1 MGAEEEIKE
10 IEEEISRTK
19 YNKAT
24 QKHIGVL
31 KAKMARLREG
41 DELEAKKK
49 KAGAG
54 YSVRKSGDATVLL
67 VGFPSVGKSTLLNC
81 LTNAE
86 SKIGHYDFTTLDV
99 VPGVLEYNGAKIQ
112 VLDIPGIVEGA
123 SKGKGRGKEILS
135 VMRCADLVVIITESN
150 KPEQIDILKRELH
163 DGGFRLNQNPPDI
176 KITKKSVGGINIGSA
191 VRLRK
196 VSKGEMES
204 VLHEFKVR
212 NAEVVIR
219 QDISIDQFIDCLLG
233 NRVYVPSILVINKS
247 DLIEEMDIRSLREK
261 DRNAVFVSAE
271 KEEGID
277 TLRED
282 VWRKLGL
289 MRIYLKRIGK
299 SPDMKEP
306 LIVKVGSSVKGVAT
320 KIHRLAFGGR
330 VEYAR
335 IWGKSAR
342 FPGQKKGP
350 AHVLVDLDVVELHTK

>member
-1 MGAEEEIKE
+1 MGSEEEIKE

-41 DELEAKKK
+41 DVIEAKKK

-81 LTNAE
+81 LTNAD
-86 SKIGHYDFTTLDV
+86 SKIGHYDFTTIDV
-99 VPGVLEYNGAKIQ
+99 IPGVLEYNGAKIQ
-112 VLDIPGIVEGA
+112 VLDVPGMVEGA

-135 VMRCADLVVIITESN
+135 VMRSADLVVILAESK
-150 KPEQIDILKRELH
+150 KPGQIETLKKELH
-163 DGGFRLNQNPPDI
+163 GGGFRLDQNPPDVR
-176 KITKKSVGGINIGSA
+176 ITKKNIGGLNIGSA
-191 VRLRK
+191 VRLRR
-196 VSKGEMES
+196 VSKGELES
-204 VLHEFKVR
+204 VLHEFKIR

-219 QDISIDQFIDCLLG
+219 QDISVDQFIDCLMA
-233 NRVYVPSILVINKS
+233 NRVYVPSIVVINKS
-247 DLIEEMDIRSLREK
+247 DLAEEGEIRGLRE
-261 DRNAVFVSAE
+261 RNRDALFVSAE
-271 KEEGID
+271 REEGI
-277 TLRED
+277 ED
-282 VWRKLGL
+282 LKEEIWKKLSL
-289 MRIYLKRIGK
+289 MRVYMKRVGK

-306 LIVKVGSSVKGVAT
+306 LIVVVGSSVRDVAK
-320 KIHRLAFGGR
+320 KIHRLVFGSR
-330 VEYAR
+330 IEYAR

-350 AHVLVDLDVVELHTK
+350 AHVLVDLDIVELHTK

>member
-1 MGAEEEIKE
+1 MNTEEEIKE

-24 QKHIGVL
+24 QKHIGFL
-31 KAKMARLREG
+31 KAKLARLREG
-41 DELEAKKK
+41 VEVEAKKK

-81 LTNAE
+81 LTNAD
-86 SKIGHYDFTTLDV
+86 SRVGHYDFTTLDV
-99 VPGVLEYNGAKIQ
+99 IPGVLEYNGAKIQ
-112 VLDIPGIVEGA
+112 VLDVPGMVKGA

-135 VMRCADLVVIITESN
+135 VMRGADLVVIIAESG
-150 KPEQIDILKRELH
+150 KPGQIESLRQELH
-163 DGGFRLNQNPPDI
+163 GGGFRLDQEPPDV
-176 KITKKSVGGINIGSA
+176 KITKKNIGGLNIGSA

-196 VSKGEMES
+196 LSIEEMES
-204 VLHEFKVR
+204 VLHEFKIR

-219 QDISIDQFIDCLLG
+219 QDITVDQFIDCMMG

-247 DLIEEMDIRSLREK
+247 DLLEETDIRNLNRRYK
-261 DRNAVFVSAE
+261 DAVFVSAE
-271 KEEGID
+271 RGEGIEA
-277 TLRED
+277 LKED
-282 VWRKLGL
+282 IWNKLGL
-289 MRIYLKRIGK
+289 MRIYLKRVGK

-306 LIVKVGSSVKGVAT
+306 LIVSSGSSVRGVAS
-320 KIHRLAFGGR
+320 KIHRQAFGSKI
-330 VEYAR
+330 EYAR

-350 AHVLVDLDVVELHTK
+350 SHILVDLDVVEMHTK

>member
-1 MGAEEEIKE
+1 MDREEEIRE

-24 QKHIGVL
+24 QKHIGML
-31 KAKMARLREG
+31 KAKLARLREG
-41 DELEAKKK
+41 EELEAKKK
-49 KAGAG
+49 RAGAG

-81 LTNAE
+81 LTNAD

-99 VPGVLEYNGAKIQ
+99 IPGVLEYNGAKIQ
-112 VLDIPGIVEGA
+112 VLDVPGMVEGA

-135 VMRCADLVVIITESN
+135 VMRSADLVVIIAESQ
-150 KPEQIDILKRELH
+150 KPGQIEALRRELH
-163 DGGFRLNQNPPDI
+163 GGGFRLDQEPPDVR
-176 KITKKSVGGINIGSA
+176 ITKKNIGGLNIGSA

-196 VSKGEMES
+196 VSKDELES
-204 VLHEFKVR
+204 VLHEFKIR

-219 QDISIDQFIDCLLG
+219 QDITVEQFIDCLMG

-247 DLIEEMDIRSLREK
+247 DLAEEGEIRVLRER

-271 KEEGID
+271 REEGIEI
-277 TLRED
+277 LREEIWD
-282 VWRKLGL
+282 KLGL
-289 MRIYLKRIGK
+289 MRVYMKRIGK

-306 LIVKVGSSVKGVAT
+306 LIVKVGSSVKDVAT
-320 KIHRLAFGGR
+320 KIHRIAFGGK